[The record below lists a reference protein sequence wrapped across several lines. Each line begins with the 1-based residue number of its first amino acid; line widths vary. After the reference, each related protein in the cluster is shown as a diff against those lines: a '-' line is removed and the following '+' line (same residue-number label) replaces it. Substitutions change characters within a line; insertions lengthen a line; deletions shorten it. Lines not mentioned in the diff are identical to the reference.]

1 MLRILLKNGQERSIR
16 NLINVKVFM
25 RKNRLISLTAR
36 YLEVV
41 NQISHASIPTER
53 TTFFQG
59 SEIIAYD
66 VEYEKV
72 TVIVED

>member
-1 MLRILLKNGQERSIR
+1 MLRILLKDGQERSVR
-16 NLINVKVFM
+16 NLIRVEVFM

-36 YLEVV
+36 YLEIV
-41 NQISHASIPTER
+41 NNISHATLPTER

-66 VEYEKV
+66 VELEKV
-72 TVIVED
+72 KVIVED